1 MNGIN
6 LAVGRS
12 VGRSVALIDVDSHN
26 FPNLCLMKISA
37 YHKAKGD
44 NVEWWNGLKHYDI
57 VYQSRVF
64 DDTYTKDLEWV
75 VNADEIIKGGN
86 GYNLHSVLPDEIEH
100 IYPDYSLYGT
110 DKAYGFLT
118 RGCPRHCPFC
128 IVGDKEG
135 LISHQIADLSEF
147 WRGQKEIILLDPNIT
162 AAKEC
167 SALFDSLI
175 DTGAWIDFSQ
185 GIDVRLLTD
194 KGADQ
199 LNRMKTKMIHFAWD
213 NYEMRTYE
221 KLKEVRPL
229 LDKPSRN
236 IRVYVLT
243 NFNTTHEQDLERVYK
258 LKELGYDP
266 YVMIYDKPNAP
277 KITRKLQRWVNNKYV
292 FYSCERFEEYK
303 R

>member
-1 MNGIN
+1 MNNGIN

-37 YHKAKGD
+37 YHKSLGD
-44 NVEWWNGLKHYDI
+44 KVEWWNGLKHYDI
-57 VYQSRVF
+57 AYQSRVF

-86 GYNLHSVLPDEIEH
+86 GYDLNSVLPDEIEH

-147 WRGQKEIILLDPNIT
+147 WREQKEIILLDPNIT

-167 SALFDSLI
+167 EELFEDLI
-175 DTGAWIDFSQ
+175 KTNSWIEFNQ
-185 GIDVRLLTD
+185 GLDVRLITD
-194 KGADQ
+194 KNCEQ
-199 LNRMKTKMIHFAWD
+199 INRMKTKMIHFAWD
-213 NYEMRTYE
+213 SYEMQTYE

-266 YVMIYDKPNAP
+266 YVMIYDKPNSP
-277 KITRKLQRWVNNKYV
+277 KQTRKLQRWVNNKYV
-292 FYSCERFEEYK
+292 FYSCETFEEYK
-303 R
+303 

>member
-6 LAVGRS
+6 LA

-44 NVEWWNGLKHYDI
+44 KVEWWNGLKHYDI

-64 DDTYTKDLEWV
+64 DDTYTKDIEWV
-75 VNADEIIKGGN
+75 VNADKIIKGGN
-86 GYNLHSVLPDEIEH
+86 GYDLKTVLPDEIEH

-167 SALFDSLI
+167 EELFEGLI
-175 DTGAWIDFSQ
+175 KTNSWIEFNQ
-185 GIDVRLLTD
+185 GLDVRLITD
-194 KGADQ
+194 KGCEQ
-199 LNRMKTKMIHFAWD
+199 INRMKTKMIHFAWD

-266 YVMIYDKPNAP
+266 FVMIYDKPNAP
-277 KITRKLQRWVNNKYV
+277 KITRQLQRWVNNKYV

-303 R
+303 